1 MNHLKRAIGGL
12 VVVAALT
19 AACEKKGSE
28 EVRPGT
34 ASPVPGDAAAIE
46 AKLAK
51 ADAFDGK
58 VDKVVTKCLGC
69 GLGMDGNKDLAA
81 TTAGYTLHFCSA
93 SCKADFEKDPAKA
106 VMAMRLP
113 GE

>member
-1 MNHLKRAIGGL
+1 MSQFKHVSLAII
-12 VVVAALT
+12 VVAAMT
-19 AACEKKGSE
+19 SACEKKPSE
-28 EVRPGT
+28 DVRPS
-34 ASPVPGDAAAIE
+34 AAAPGDPVAIE

-69 GLGMDGNKDLAA
+69 GLGMDGSKELAA
-81 TTAGYTLHFCSA
+81 TTAGYTLYLCSA
-93 SCKADFEKDPAKA
+93 HCKADFEKDPSKA
-106 VMAMRLP
+106 VIAMRIP